1 MSDVCRT
8 PQQLRQDALAIW
20 QAGVHAV
27 RSDRLVRANVQVDG
41 DILRIVDQEFQLS
54 EIDRIAIVG
63 AGKAGAAMAL
73 GLEEALG
80 PQVLFSKRVSGWVN
94 VPADCV
100 RPLACTTLHAAR
112 PAGKNEPTPDGVAGT
127 SRILE
132 IVSQLGPRDLC
143 ICLISGGGSALL
155 PAPVEGVS
163 LADKQA
169 LTRFLSAAGANI
181 RELNTVRK
189 QLSRVKGGGLARAC
203 RAGTLVTLII
213 SDVLGD
219 PLDVIASGPT
229 VADSSTRTDALAVLS
244 RFDRE
249 RAQVAASIYRVLEN
263 AKQIASPHPSSRV
276 INEVIGNLAVAV
288 DAAGMEAERRGYSH
302 AMLVARAL
310 EGPAEEIGRHLA
322 DMALQMRSEE
332 GPDCLITGG
341 EPIVQLAPE
350 SERGLGGRNQQLVL
364 AAVDQ
369 LRSRGS
375 FGEGMVLLSGG
386 TDGEDGPTDAAGAL
400 VDEAIIELA
409 ATLGLDSADDL
420 RRNNAYRYFDAC
432 GGLIKTG
439 PTHTNVC
446 DIRVVVVD
454 RVQAPKATS

>member
-1 MSDVCRT
+1 MSERRSAA
-8 PQQLRQDALAIW
+8 QLRQDALAIW
-20 QAGVHAV
+20 HTGVDAV
-27 RSDRLVRANVQVDG
+27 RSDRLVQANVKIDG
-41 DILRIVDQEFQLS
+41 DVLRIVDHEFPLS
-54 EIDRIAIVG
+54 DIDRIAIVG
-63 AGKAGAAMAL
+63 AGKAGAGMAL

-80 PQVLFSKRVSGWVN
+80 PQVLFAKRASGWVN
-94 VPADCV
+94 VPNNCV
-100 RPLACTTLHAAR
+100 RPLACTTLHPAR
-112 PAGKNEPTPDGVAGT
+112 PAGKNEPTADGVAGT

-169 LTRFLSAAGANI
+169 LTRFLSSAGANI

-189 QLSRVKGGGLARAC
+189 QLSRIKGGGLERAC
-203 RAGTLVTLII
+203 KAGTLVSLIV

-229 VADSSTRTDALAVLS
+229 VTDSSTPAEALAVLAH
-244 RFDRE
+244 FDPQRTD
-249 RAQVAASIYRVLEN
+249 VAASIYRALES
-263 AKQIASPHPSSRV
+263 AQPRLSHPACHV

-288 DAAGMEAERRGYSH
+288 DAAGIEAERRGYSH
-302 AMLVARAL
+302 AMLVAREL
-310 EGPAEEIGRHLA
+310 EGPAEGIGRHLA
-322 DMALQMRSEE
+322 DLALQMRRET

-341 EPIVQLAPE
+341 EPVVQLAPE
-350 SERGLGGRNQQLVL
+350 SQRGLGGRNQQLVL
-364 AAVDQ
+364 AALDR

-375 FGEGMVLLSGG
+375 SGEGVAILSGG
-386 TDGEDGPTDAAGAL
+386 TDGEDGPTDAAGAFL
-400 VDEAIIELA
+400 DASILQLA
-409 ATLGLDSADDL
+409 QSLGLDPAEYL
-420 RRNNAYRYFDAC
+420 HRNNAYRFFDAC

-446 DIRVVVVD
+446 DIRVLVID
-454 RVQAPKATS
+454 RVQSSPA